1 MTERNQHCFYY
12 FVLSTHLYMDSGQ
25 SFNGL
30 FGQLELEVRKE
41 LLIFVEVTRSESYT
55 YSFRQGQID
64 RQSPLFL
71 HVFADRLSS
80 SLTIKH
86 GRRRSLYSIYN
97 MIKEESPSPSPAP
110 AATNTD
116 SDNSHEGSSTDE
128 ADTKA
133 TESTMS
139 GKKRP
144 LAASEEEKKAERRAA
159 NRRSAF
165 QSRQRRKILIED
177 LQRTVAG
184 LSKGNTDL
192 RKSNEDLRVQMKSI
206 LLENHQLRMQQQLPG
221 SKVGAAELMQAS
233 ALLRGGG
240 QQSALSQLLGV
251 GAGAGQIGAQTAT
264 NGDNDSLMNSRF
276 ALIAAQAKADELEQ
290 IQESSTSA
298 PATNA
303 PAPATTGL
311 HGLAASASLP
321 ASGGQQ
327 ADQIS
332 AGLQSLLESAGRQ
345 GLPPAFLPGG
355 PQVNSLRGLLENAM
369 FGGGGLAGG
378 QLGGLSA
385 LLESAS
391 RPPVSHLGA
400 GLTDIQRA
408 ILSGASPGNAV
419 GIPSLGSGTK
429 PGLNDGMTVS
439 DALRNLLAKHHS
451 S

>member
-1 MTERNQHCFYY
+1 
-12 FVLSTHLYMDSGQ
+12 MDKG
-25 SFNGL
+25 GAL
-30 FGQLELEVRKE
+30 G
-41 LLIFVEVTRSESYT
+41 
-55 YSFRQGQID
+55 
-64 RQSPLFL
+64 
-71 HVFADRLSS
+71 
-80 SLTIKH
+80 
-86 GRRRSLYSIYN
+86 SIYN
-97 MIKEESPSPSPAP
+97 MINEESP
-110 AATNTD
+110 ATKTD
-116 SDNSHEGSSTDE
+116 SDNSHDGSSTDE
-128 ADTKA
+128 GDSKA
-133 TESTMS
+133 TETSMS

-144 LAASEEEKKAERRAA
+144 LAASEDEKKAERRAA

-192 RKSNEDLRVQMKSI
+192 IKSNEDLRVQMKSI

-221 SKVGAAELMQAS
+221 SQVGSAELMQAS
-233 ALLRGGG
+233 LLRGGG
-240 QQSALSQLLGV
+240 QQAALSQLL

-276 ALIAAQAKADELEQ
+276 EH
-290 IQESSTSA
+290 IQESTISVPAPQPSTSSA
-298 PATNA
+298 NNS

-311 HGLAASASLP
+311 HGLAASAAFP

-345 GLPPAFLPGG
+345 GASLPGG
-355 PQVNSLRGLLENAM
+355 HQVNSLQAFLENAM
-369 FGGGGLAGG
+369 YNGGGLAGG

-385 LLESAS
+385 LLESFS
-391 RPPVSHLGA
+391 RPPVSHLGN

-408 ILSGASPGNAV
+408 ILSGASPGNGV
-419 GIPSLGSGTK
+419 GIRTLGSGTK
-429 PGLNDGMTVS
+429 PALNDGMTIS
-439 DALRNLLAKHHS
+439 DALRNLLQKHHS